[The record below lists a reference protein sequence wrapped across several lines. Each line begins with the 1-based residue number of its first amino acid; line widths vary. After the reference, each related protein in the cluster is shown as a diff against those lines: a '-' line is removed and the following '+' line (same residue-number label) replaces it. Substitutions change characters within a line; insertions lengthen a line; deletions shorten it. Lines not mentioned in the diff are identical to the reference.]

1 MLLRAQGPL
10 TGNSIT
16 FLFRVSW
23 WSCANT
29 LRNNVTSRGTM
40 CELLDYYDLLDMN
53 FLHLPF
59 TYREFL
65 IICSCALMPCAFFF
79 F

>member
-1 MLLRAQGPL
+1 MLGPWQLIAVELLQMLLRAQGPL

-29 LRNNVTSRGTM
+29 LRNNVTSCGTM
-40 CELLDYYDLLDMN
+40 CELLDYNDLLDMN
-53 FLHLPF
+53 YL
-59 TYREFL
+59 
-65 IICSCALMPCAFFF
+65 
-79 F
+79 